1 MIVNKFV
8 AVYTFPKRFNKNVL
22 HIVIGAHRHMIK
34 VGDRNVIDT
43 LPHSGRQIC

>member
-8 AVYTFPKRFNKNVL
+8 AVCTSLKSINKNFL
-22 HIVIGAHRHMIK
+22 YLVIGAHRHMIK